1 MAIYYTSLGGIR
13 SHILGCDSEFVPHHV
28 LSADHESRPP
38 FACHWR
44 CYTASQRRID
54 FERDGNGIGKEVDD
68 AVHEFFC
75 CLCLFPLQHGIRNFA
90 KKRSDLAPVAL
101 YIDSQHRSA
110 CTTLHLPFFGVSF
123 WLSSTRRSLTA
134 TNRVPIIV
142 AKASRHRLHC
152 ALRLEIIKT
161 RVTTHH
167 CCLNPSSH
175 GFIECCALLW
185 CVPITGLRMLLFKYR
200 ML

>member
-1 MAIYYTSLGGIR
+1 LKVCFGVPRGDLLHIFRWNSFSHLRLRLRVR
-13 SHILGCDSEFVPHHV
+13 SSPCLICRPRVPT
-28 LSADHESRPP
+28 

-54 FERDGNGIGKEVDD
+54 FERDGNGIGKEVYD

-110 CTTLHLPFFGVSF
+110 CTTFHLPFFGVSF

-142 AKASRHRLHC
+142 AMASRHKLHC

-167 CCLNPSSH
+167 CCPT
-175 GFIECCALLW
+175 LLLSW
-185 CVPITGLRMLLFKYR
+185 LY
-200 ML
+200 